1 MNVKKIVAPLIIT
14 ILVVIYLAIYFGA
27 LIWIIPYIWL
37 KVLLAVLPIALAGTM
52 IYVCIQRINEIRSG
66 EEDDLSKY

>member
-1 MNVKKIVAPLIIT
+1 MKKFIAPIIVTIILIVYFI
-14 ILVVIYLAIYFGA
+14 IYFA
-27 LIWIIPYIWL
+27 FLIYSIPLLWL
-37 KVLLAVLPIALAGTM
+37 KIFFVIMPLAFSALM